1 MKPRQPMKRHFW
13 KRKPRAKIK
22 AVSSKRAKLNR
33 AAAGLRRRLVNEA
46 GCCMACG
53 QSSRNPNPFKLLELS
68 KVICHEISNGQH
80 RGVSLDKEF
89 CILCICR
96 FCNEYEFTDKAK
108 WPEERQL
115 CLLMV
120 RAPER
125 YNLEAYLRHTRPGAM
140 QRITQEEV
148 DYWLPTMPDLA

>member
-1 MKPRQPMKRHFW
+1 MKPRKPMKRTYW
-13 KRKPRAKIK
+13 KRKPRKAIK
-22 AVSSKRAKLNR
+22 PVSDKRAKLNR
-33 AAAGLRRRLVNEA
+33 ASAGLRRRLVNEA

-53 QSSRNPNPFKLLELS
+53 HSSRNPNPYRLLELS
-68 KVICHEISNGQH
+68 KVVCHEVSNGQH
-80 RGVSLDKEF
+80 RGNSLDQPQ

-108 WPEERQL
+108 WPEARQL

-120 RAPER
+120 RARDR
-125 YNLEAYLRHTRPGAM
+125 YNLEAYLRLTNPRAM

-148 DYWLPTMPDLA
+148 DFWLPTMPDVL